1 MTTLAG
7 LPAWVVVLVSGLV
20 CGALAVGFRSL
31 LLRTLGDDR
40 ASAASVA
47 GPLMPALGA
56 VFALLT
62 ATSLAAEAGQF
73 RSAEDNVSAEAAA
86 ASRLGWASTSP
97 GIDSETI
104 QADLAVYLTSTRAR
118 EWKGGDRDGDP
129 QTMQALGELERTVRS
144 EAAGK
149 TIGSAQA
156 GELLGSLDSLTS
168 LRRQRLATGANE
180 LPELYLLVVLLS
192 GLALVADSAA
202 LAITHRARLAA
213 LTAGLVIVVAL
224 ALALLVAISAPFRG
238 GFIVEGGPID
248 AVHADLAAGDFQP

>member
-7 LPAWVVVLVSGLV
+7 LPAWVVVVVSALV
-20 CGALAVGFRSL
+20 CGALAVGFRAL
-31 LLRTLGDDR
+31 LMRHLGDDR
-40 ASAASVA
+40 SSAASVA

-62 ATSLAAEAGQF
+62 ATSLAAEAGQY

-86 ASRLGWASTSP
+86 ASRMAWAATSP
-97 GIDSETI
+97 GLDAEAIH
-104 QADLAVYLTSTRAR
+104 ADLSAYLVSTRTL

-129 QTMQALGELERTVRS
+129 KTMAALGELERTVRA
-144 EAAGK
+144 EAAVDGL
-149 TIGSAQA
+149 GSAQA

-180 LPELYLLVVLLS
+180 LPELYLVVVLMS
-192 GLALVADSAA
+192 GLALVANSAA

-213 LTAGLVIVVAL
+213 LTAGLVVVVAL

-238 GFIVEGGPID
+238 GFVVQGGPVD
-248 AVHADLAAGDFQP
+248 AVRTNIDAGDFQP

>member
-1 MTTLAG
+1 MSALVG
-7 LPAWVVVLVSGLV
+7 FPAWLVVLVSGAV
-20 CGALAVGFRSL
+20 CAALAVGFRL
-31 LLRTLGDDR
+31 LLQRHLGEDR
-40 ASAASVA
+40 VSAASVA

-62 ATSLAAEAGQF
+62 ATSLAAEAGQY

-86 ASRLGWASTSP
+86 ASRLAWASTSP
-97 GIDSETI
+97 GIDSDAI
-104 QADLAVYLTSTRAR
+104 QADLADYLASTRTL

-129 QTMQALGELERTVRS
+129 GTMRTLGELERTVRS

-149 TIGSAQA
+149 DVGSAQG
-156 GELLGSLDSLTS
+156 GELLGALDSLTS

-180 LPELYLLVVLLS
+180 LPELYLIVVLMS
-192 GLALVADSAA
+192 GLALVANSAA

-213 LTAGLVIVVAL
+213 LTAGLVVVVAL
-224 ALALLVAISAPFRG
+224 ALSLLVAISAPFRG

-248 AVHADLAAGDFQP
+248 AVRANITAGDFQP